1 MKAYEYNRIK
11 YLTFDLINVYHSVND
26 KATVE
31 AVYAQTVAE
40 IEELSKAR
48 EVGHFLER
56 IADSKTTKEQA
67 ERDLLHLKN
76 LVEPFA
82 LPSESQIKKIFRKV
96 KKLKV
101 PAQASWDMKELT
113 YFAWND
119 ISSQRKYIVT
129 SAGRGFYGT
138 TSGSIKN
145 ICAICQ
151 KTSQVTQFL
160 ATTKRGSDGTYTK
173 NGTYICVD
181 SVNCNRQMQ
190 KIEGLEHFLEIIK
203 ER

>member
-40 IEELSKAR
+40 IEELSKAK
-48 EVGHFLER
+48 EVGDFLER

-113 YFAWND
+113 YFAWNE

-129 SAGRGFYGT
+129 SDGRGF
-138 TSGSIKN
+138 
-145 ICAICQ
+145 
-151 KTSQVTQFL
+151 
-160 ATTKRGSDGTYTK
+160 
-173 NGTYICVD
+173 
-181 SVNCNRQMQ
+181 
-190 KIEGLEHFLEIIK
+190 
-203 ER
+203 